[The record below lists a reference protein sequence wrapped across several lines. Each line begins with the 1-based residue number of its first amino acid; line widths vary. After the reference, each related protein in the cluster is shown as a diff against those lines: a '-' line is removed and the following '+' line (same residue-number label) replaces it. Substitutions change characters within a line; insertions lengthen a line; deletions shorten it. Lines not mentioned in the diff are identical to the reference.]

1 MGGFAAEIYSA
12 RAYRTGDVDVIV
24 EGDVKFVREF
34 LKVVSDVG
42 LTFLSFHSSPKRH
55 RYSWR

>member
-1 MGGFAAEIYSA
+1 VGGFAAEIYSE

-42 LTFLSFHSSPKRH
+42 LTF
-55 RYSWR
+55 

>member
-1 MGGFAAEIYSA
+1 VGGFAAEIYSA

-42 LTFLSFHSSPKRH
+42 LTF
-55 RYSWR
+55 